1 MSAGKV
7 GFTSKTDRDRTRNS
21 RRVWKAG
28 RINSAPARSEHAG
41 RAASARGAYLRA
53 SNYWRAAWT
62 FLLQAPI
69 DARALDA
76 YRRHREA
83 FVRAAKRFA
92 SIP

>member
-1 MSAGKV
+1 MSARERV

-41 RAASARGAYLRA
+41 RAASARGAYIARLQLLR
-53 SNYWRAAWT
+53 RAAWT

-69 DARALDA
+69 NVAGA
-76 YRRHREA
+76 
-83 FVRAAKRFA
+83 
-92 SIP
+92 